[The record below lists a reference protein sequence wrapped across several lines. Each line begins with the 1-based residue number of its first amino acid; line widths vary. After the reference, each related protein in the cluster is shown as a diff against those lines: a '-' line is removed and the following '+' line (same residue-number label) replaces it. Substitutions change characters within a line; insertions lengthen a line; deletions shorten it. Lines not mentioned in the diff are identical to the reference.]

1 MHGNKQFLN
10 SCKTG
15 QHIILNPISIRQIS
29 VKYLPISDKR
39 ERKAVHQLLTS
50 SSIAIKV
57 ALHFILS
64 LSFSLKYIFFIS
76 LSLKYDIFISLSQKY
91 VLFISIFFSLNML
104 SLSMKYILK
113 LKIVRKVAIYLYH

>member
-10 SCKTG
+10 NCKTG

-39 ERKAVHQLLTS
+39 GRKAVHQLLTS

-57 ALHFILS
+57 ALYFI
-64 LSFSLKYIFFIS
+64 LSFSLKYIIFIS

-104 SLSMKYILK
+104 SLSMKYILG
-113 LKIVRKVAIYLYH
+113 LKIVRKVAIYLYR